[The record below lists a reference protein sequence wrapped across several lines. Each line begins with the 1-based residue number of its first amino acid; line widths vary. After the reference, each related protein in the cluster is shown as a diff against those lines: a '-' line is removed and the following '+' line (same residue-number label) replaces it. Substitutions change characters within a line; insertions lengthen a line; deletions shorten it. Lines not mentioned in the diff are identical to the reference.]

1 MGILNRK
8 TFEIP
13 EDPATEPP
21 PVQARP
27 EPEPR
32 PKPVRQAMSSSM
44 RADENA
50 ILGKGSRFEGKLT
63 FEGTV
68 RIGGDFKGEIKS
80 KDTLVIGE
88 GAVVEAEIEVAKL
101 VLNGEL
107 HGNVKATRQVQLLPP
122 AKLYGSIQTPSLI
135 AGEGVIFEG
144 DCKMEN
150 LDFIE
155 KPAET
160 KTEPKTEKPAKSV
173 AKPAE
178 PKEEPAKTASTEKA
192 KSDKDAQDKPASK
205 SS

>member
-1 MGILNRK
+1 
-8 TFEIP
+8 
-13 EDPATEPP
+13 
-21 PVQARP
+21 
-27 EPEPR
+27 
-32 PKPVRQAMSSSM
+32 MSSSM
-44 RADENA
+44 RAEENA

-80 KDTLVIGE
+80 KDTLVIAE

-107 HGNVKATRQVQLLPP
+107 RGNVKATKQVQLLPP

-150 LDFIE
+150 LDYLE
-155 KPAET
+155 KPADD
-160 KTEPKTEKPAKSV
+160 KAQAKSGKSEKPAT
-173 AKPAE
+173 AKPANA
-178 PKEEPAKTASTEKA
+178 KEEPATSGAAGKAATDKEAAEKPSDKSTAS
-192 KSDKDAQDKPASK
+192 
-205 SS
+205 

>member
-1 MGILNRK
+1 
-8 TFEIP
+8 
-13 EDPATEPP
+13 
-21 PVQARP
+21 
-27 EPEPR
+27 
-32 PKPVRQAMSSSM
+32 MSSSM

-80 KDTLVIGE
+80 SDTLVIGE
-88 GAVVEAEIEVAKL
+88 GATVEAEIEVAKL

-107 HGNVKATRQVQLLPP
+107 RGNVKATKQVQLLPP

-150 LDFIE
+150 LDFLE
-155 KPAET
+155 KPTDDKAGA
-160 KTEPKTEKPAKSV
+160 KTKPAGKREA
-173 AKPAE
+173 AKPASG
-178 PKEEPAKTASTEKA
+178 KEEPAKSGASDKATTEKEPA
-192 KSDKDAQDKPASK
+192 DKPSDK